1 MSARPGPARYCGTL
15 RLDDDALGDW
25 LRRAGLAS
33 ARDEI
38 RVEPAGDGNINYVRR
53 VRIGPAR
60 SLVVKHAR
68 ERLERFPEYG
78 APSERLVFEH
88 RYGEVVRERAPDVA
102 WVLPAVVHF
111 DAPARILVMEDL
123 GDAPKLADALLAGRA
138 PVAALAA
145 LGRFLGRVHARTAGD
160 AAALAKSFENDGMRA
175 LHGEHIFSLPF
186 APNEFPIAPRVRAHA
201 AQALERAG
209 VRERIAGLRAR
220 YYERRTALVH
230 GDVQGGN
237 VLLQGDRPRLL
248 DAEIAHVG
256 DPAFDVG
263 SALAH
268 VRFHAALRPDDASA
282 ARAGAALLDG
292 YRETGVPA
300 LLADATAYAGVEML
314 RRTLGA
320 ARMDFV
326 DTEEKAQ
333 RVVDEAVR
341 MLGA

>member
-1 MSARPGPARYCGTL
+1 MSARPGAARYCGAL

-68 ERLERFPEYG
+68 ERLERFPEYA
-78 APSERLVFEH
+78 APSERLLCEH
-88 RYGEVVRERAPDVA
+88 RYGEVVRERAPEVA
-102 WVLPAVVHF
+102 GVLPAVVHF

-123 GDAPKLADALLAGRA
+123 GDAPRLEDALLAGRA
-138 PVAALAA
+138 PDAALAA
-145 LGRFLGRVHARTAGD
+145 LGRFLGRVHAGTASD
-160 AAALAKSFENDGMRA
+160 AAALATLFENEGMRA

-186 APNEFPIAPRVRAHA
+186 APNEFPIAPRVREHA
-201 AQALERAG
+201 GRALERVG

-220 YYERRTALVH
+220 YYDSRAALVH

-256 DPAFDVG
+256 DPAFDLG

-268 VRFHAALRPDDASA
+268 VRFHAALRPGDASA
-282 ARAGAALLDG
+282 ARAGVALLDG
-292 YRETGVPA
+292 YRESGGPA
-300 LLADATAYAGVEML
+300 SLSDAAAYAGIEML

-320 ARMDFV
+320 ARMRFV

-333 RVVDEAVR
+333 RVIDEAVR